1 MSVVPVLTVPASS
14 RPLTYA
20 DLEHTPHDGRR
31 WELVDGTL
39 VVSPG
44 PVLDHQDV
52 VGNLFLLL
60 RSHCPADLKVVLA
73 PYDVKLADDTVLE
86 PDLLVAPRT
95 QFTRKFLPGPPLLAI
110 EVLSPST
117 SRFDRLIKRER
128 LQEAGCP
135 SYWLLDPRAPSVVVL
150 ELEDD
155 RYVERGRASGDE
167 RLDVTLPYAV
177 SIVPAELL
185 D

>member
-1 MSVVPVLTVPASS
+1 MSAMPVLTVPASS
-14 RPLTYA
+14 RPLTYDDLA
-20 DLEHTPHDGRR
+20 DTPHDGRR

-44 PVLDHQDV
+44 PVLEHQDV

-60 RSHCPADLKVVLA
+60 RAHCPADLKVVLA

-86 PDLLVAPRT
+86 PDLLVAPRA
-95 QFTRKFLPGPPLLAI
+95 QFTRKFLPGPPLLAV

-117 SRFDRLIKRER
+117 SRFDRLVKRER
-128 LQEAGCP
+128 LQEAGCR
-135 SYWLLDPRAPSVVVL
+135 SYWLLDPVEPAVTVL
-150 ELEDD
+150 ELEDGE
-155 RYVERGRASGDE
+155 YVQKGRASGAE
-167 RLDVTLPYAV
+167 ALSVSLPFPLT
-177 SIVPAELL
+177 IVPADLQ

>member
-1 MSVVPVLTVPASS
+1 MASMPTLTVPASS
-14 RPLTYA
+14 RPLTYDDLA
-20 DLEHTPHDGRR
+20 DTPHDGRR
-31 WELVDGTL
+31 YELIDGTL

-52 VGNLFLLL
+52 VGNLHLLL
-60 RSHCPADLKVVLA
+60 RASCPPELKVVLA

-86 PDLLVAPRT
+86 PDLLVAPRA
-95 QFTRKFLPGPPLLAI
+95 QFTRKFLPGAPLLAV

-117 SRFDRLIKRER
+117 SRFDRLVKRER

-135 SYWLLDPRAPSVVVL
+135 SYWLLDPHEPAVTVL
-150 ELEDD
+150 ELEGGL
-155 RYVERGRASGDE
+155 YVERGRASGAG
-167 RLDVTLPYAV
+167 RLEVTLPYAV
-177 SIVPAELL
+177 TIVPADLL

>member
-1 MSVVPVLTVPASS
+1 MSSMPTLTVPASS

-20 DLEHTPHDGRR
+20 DLEDTPHDGRR
-31 WELVDGTL
+31 YELVDGTL

-44 PVLDHQDV
+44 PVLEHQDV
-52 VGNLFLLL
+52 VGNLYLLL
-60 RSHCPADLKVVLA
+60 RAACPAELKVVLA

-86 PDLLVAPRT
+86 PDLLVAPRS
-95 QFTRKFLPGPPLLAI
+95 QFTRKFLPGPPLLAV

-117 SRFDRLIKRER
+117 SRFDRLVKRER

-135 SYWLLDPRAPSVVVL
+135 SYWLLDPQEPAVTVL
-150 ELEDD
+150 ELEDG
-155 RYVERGRASGDE
+155 RYVERGRASGTV
-167 RLDVTLPYAV
+167 RLEVTMPYAMT
-177 SIVPAELL
+177 IVPAELL